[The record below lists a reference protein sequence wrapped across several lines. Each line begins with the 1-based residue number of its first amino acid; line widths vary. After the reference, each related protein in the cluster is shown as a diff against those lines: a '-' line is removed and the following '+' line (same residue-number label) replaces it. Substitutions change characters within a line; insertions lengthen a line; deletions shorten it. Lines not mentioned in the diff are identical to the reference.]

1 MRRRGE
7 RGFTLIEL
15 VLALTIVALML
26 TILFGT
32 VRAGLRAW
40 QRGEERAEML
50 EHARSMSQLVELAL
64 GGAYPFQGKTDQNS
78 PLQII
83 FQGDED
89 KLSFVTTSPPIPRSI
104 PVAFTAVTLGMGTGS
119 AAGLAIREKVL
130 PNFDPFEQVNPD
142 VVDPTVLR
150 IAFRYLRDPDSD
162 TWEKTWS
169 GADEKM
175 LPRAIEV
182 TMTVQVNGRAEER
195 PPLTV
200 PIRVTAP

>member
-1 MRRRGE
+1 MRRHGE
-7 RGFTLIEL
+7 RGFTLVEL

-26 TILFGT
+26 TVLFSS
-32 VRAGLRAW
+32 VRAGIRAW

-64 GGAYPFQGKTDQNS
+64 GGAYAYQGKTDQNS
-78 PLQII
+78 PLQIL

-104 PVAFTAVTLGMGTGS
+104 PVAFTAVSFAMG
-119 AAGLAIREKVL
+119 AGPAPGLVIREKVM

-150 IAFRYLRDPDSD
+150 IAFRYLRDADSD
-162 TWEKTWS
+162 TWEKSWS

-175 LPRAIEV
+175 LPRAIEI

-195 PPLTV
+195 PPLIV